1 MGEGEFFFLKHFVQL
16 ADLLE
21 TIHHNI
27 PSPLGNVT
35 QLLREAGLQAM
46 ADKADRQFFEE
57 GKELENLRTDRSD
70 CQTDDCIAKLDLRE
84 QKIEEER
91 EHRLSLLRQAL
102 GRVVEREV
110 TIAPSDFPE
119 RTLLIVLM
127 VLLAVMVLGL
137 LVLAIA
143 LAGYWAKSSKKKE
156 PARLERRPSSEW
168 EWREY

>member
-1 MGEGEFFFLKHFVQL
+1 LN
-16 ADLLE
+16 DLLE

-27 PSPLGNVT
+27 PHPLGNVT
-35 QLLREAGLQAM
+35 HLLREAGLNAM
-46 ADKADRQFFEE
+46 ADKADKQFFEE
-57 GKELENLRTDRSD
+57 GKELENIRTDRSD

-91 EHRLSLLRQAL
+91 EHRLSLLRRAL
-102 GRVVEREV
+102 NNVQVERSV
-110 TIAPSDFPE
+110 TVAPSDFPE

-127 VLLAVMVLGL
+127 VLLALMVLGL